1 LPLLIAP
8 ANLGE
13 VKKRSFSYPQRKD
26 SSMKLIKT
34 VIVLFVSSILV
45 LVASAITPTP
55 GQSASSSAID
65 KTSPSPRP
73 VVTGNS
79 TPVPPPRPPP
89 PDVFASPSE
98 PFVAAAASTPA
109 NAVPPK
115 PVLYLLREDP
125 FTANGKNWIRYRYDV
140 ANKAEYPAD
149 MFAAAP
155 SLPPCGSNTNA
166 SRTWVDFF
174 DSTGKRL
181 YGFCA
186 LSKPNDLGQIW
197 FALEEGV
204 IPPSYVYIELNDR
217 QTNTKYKS
225 NLADTTL

>member
-1 LPLLIAP
+1 
-8 ANLGE
+8 
-13 VKKRSFSYPQRKD
+13 
-26 SSMKLIKT
+26 MKLTKT
-34 VIVLFVSSILV
+34 MTVLSAGLLLALAVGAATPKPST
-45 LVASAITPTP
+45 AS
-55 GQSASSSAID
+55 
-65 KTSPSPRP
+65 
-73 VVTGNS
+73 
-79 TPVPPPRPPP
+79 
-89 PDVFASPSE
+89 
-98 PFVAAAASTPA
+98 STPA
-109 NAVPPK
+109 DKATATDKSSPGSKSSPTAAAKPNDSDLAVPMEDQAPAAVPTPANNNPPK
-115 PVLYLLREDP
+115 PVLYMTEQQLY
-125 FTANGKNWIRYRYDV
+125 TANGKNWIRYRYDV
-140 ANKAEYPAD
+140 LNKNAYPAA

-186 LSKPNDLGQIW
+186 LSNPADLGKIW
-197 FALEEGV
+197 FAMEEGV